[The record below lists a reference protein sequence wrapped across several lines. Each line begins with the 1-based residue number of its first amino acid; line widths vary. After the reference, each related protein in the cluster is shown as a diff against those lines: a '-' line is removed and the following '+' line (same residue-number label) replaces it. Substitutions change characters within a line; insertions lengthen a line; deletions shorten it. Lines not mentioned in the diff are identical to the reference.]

1 MTDKNIVAFLK
12 AQEKATRE
20 EEVITGYHKLIPGDW
35 LRPFGS
41 DGLNHETLY
50 EFKYDLKLDKGA
62 GFTAIAQGCY
72 YLRRIWTSGV
82 HKGLRYTLPTRL
94 VVGDTNEA
102 IVLPV
107 EELKPLFTND
117 KFDWTRAPSS
127 PDPALVHATR
137 DLVKKPVVFKMDK
150 EEQIKTFLD
159 VLKTAGTVVRC
170 EITHHNFVSL
180 FLTWCK
186 LFPPDQC
193 TAQELAFAYL
203 TDLTGHGIAINAEDG
218 VVVFKKSGTVVELR
232 CSVEQYQRF
241 WMSYRRPPTND
252 EMKAITERKDQLVA
266 IQQRRM
272 TGEFF
277 TPLDICELAHQYL
290 YTADDKIYERPWWDM
305 CAGTGNLV
313 FHVPAHT
320 PLFISTLNKEDLEV
334 LKDSGQNPGAEIFQF
349 DFLNDPWEKL
359 PKKLV
364 KALEHGKVTVLINP
378 PFAAGTDLQSKK
390 DAEKV
395 KTGVSN
401 TETAKAMDGLSHAVQ
416 NTYTQFMFRL
426 LDLASTYKVEI
437 TLGLF
442 SKAIF
447 ASGPGYEAF
456 RKLWSA
462 RCEPLGGFTFH
473 AEEFEG
479 TKGKWP
485 VSYSMFRIKS

>member
-12 AQEKATRE
+12 AQRKATRE

-35 LRPFGS
+35 MRPFGS

-50 EFKYDLKLDKGA
+50 EFKFDLKLDKGA
-62 GFTAIAQGCY
+62 GFAAIAQGCY
-72 YLRRIWTSGV
+72 YLNRIWTLGV
-82 HKGLRYTLPTRL
+82 HKGTRYTLPTRL
-94 VVGDTNEA
+94 VVGDKNEA

-107 EELKPLFTND
+107 EELKALFTSN

-127 PDPALVHATR
+127 PDPELTHAVR
-137 DLVKKPVVFKMDK
+137 DLIKKPVVFKMDK

-159 VLKTAGTVVRC
+159 VLQTVGTAVRC
-170 EITHHNFVSL
+170 EITRHNFVSL

-203 TDLTGHGIAINAEDG
+203 TDLTGHGIFIDAENGAI
-218 VVVFKKSGTVVELR
+218 VFKKSGTSVELR

-241 WMSYRRPPTND
+241 WMAYRRPPNTD

-277 TPLDICELAHQYL
+277 TPLDICEIAHQYL
-290 YTADDKIYERPWWDM
+290 YTADDKIYDRPWWDM
-305 CAGTGNLV
+305 CCGTGNLA
-313 FHVPAHT
+313 FHVPGHT
-320 PLFISTLNKEDLEV
+320 PIFLSTLNQEDLEV
-334 LKDSGQNPGAEIFQF
+334 LKDSGQNPAAEIFQF
-349 DFLNDPWEKL
+349 DFLNDGWEKL
-359 PKKLV
+359 PKSLV
-364 KALEHGKVTVLINP
+364 KTLEHGELTVLINP
-378 PFAAGTDLQSKK
+378 PFAAGTGGTK
-390 DAEKV
+390 DHKD
-395 KTGVSN
+395 TVSY
-401 TETAKAMDGLSHAVQ
+401 TVAAKAMDGLSHAVQ

-426 LDLASTYKVEI
+426 LELATKYKVRI

-447 ASGPGYEAF
+447 ASGPGYEKF
-456 RKLWSA
+456 RQLWSA
-462 RCEPLGGFTFH
+462 RCEPLGGFNFH
-473 AEEFEG
+473 AGEFEG
-479 TKGKWP
+479 TKGDWP
-485 VSYSMFRIKS
+485 VAFSMWKIKP